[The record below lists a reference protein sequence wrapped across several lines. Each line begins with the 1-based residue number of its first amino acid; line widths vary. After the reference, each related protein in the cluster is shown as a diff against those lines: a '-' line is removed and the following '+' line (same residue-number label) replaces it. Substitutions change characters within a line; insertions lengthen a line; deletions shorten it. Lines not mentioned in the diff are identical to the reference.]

1 MHTRKE
7 NTIKINWQ
15 GIPKKFF
22 PAQSPAAIW
31 STGGKIHFCF

>member
-15 GIPKKFF
+15 GIPKNFF
-22 PAQSPAAIW
+22 PTQNPAAIW
-31 STGGKIHFCF
+31 STGGKIRFCF